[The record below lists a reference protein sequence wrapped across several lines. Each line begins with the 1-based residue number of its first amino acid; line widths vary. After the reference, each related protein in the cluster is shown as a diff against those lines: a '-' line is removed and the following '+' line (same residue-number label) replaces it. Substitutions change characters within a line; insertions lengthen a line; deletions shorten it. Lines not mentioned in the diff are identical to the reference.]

1 MEADK
6 RRALRYPA
14 DFRVMCRCKEQH
26 CEGCAINVSRG
37 GLLVSTP
44 ELLPVGAILEISF
57 EMPGSE
63 PMSFKALVRH
73 ASVEGGTGIEF
84 LEALPRYQQALAAF
98 LERLDLECRAAAGF
112 GG

>member
-6 RRALRYPA
+6 RRQLRYPA
-14 DFRVMCRCKEQH
+14 DFRVMCRGKGQQCD
-26 CEGCAINVSRG
+26 GSAINVSRG
-37 GLLVSTP
+37 GVLISTP
-44 ELLPVGAILEISF
+44 EVLPVGMILEVSF
-57 EMPGSE
+57 DMPGAE
-63 PMSFKALVRH
+63 PISFKALVRH
-73 ASVEGGTGIEF
+73 VSADGGTGIEF